1 MSTGARRKI
10 LFLIPSLKLGGAE
23 RVVVLLLQHL
33 PRERFE
39 LHLGLVEKSG
49 EFLRELPTDVAV
61 HDLGAGRVRR
71 SLIPLAR
78 LARRLRPDVIVPN
91 LGYLNL
97 FLLAVRPFLPRATR
111 IVPIEHTTLSAEV
124 AEQSRPALWTAGYRV
139 FYPRADRIVA
149 CSHAIADDLVTRFGV
164 ASARI
169 RMIRNP
175 IDEAKI
181 EAALARGNSP
191 FPGDGPHVV
200 GVGRL
205 AHVKGY
211 DRLIEAFALL
221 VGGGIFADLW
231 LVGDGP
237 DRAALEARVA
247 ELGVTE
253 RVHFAGFQSEPYAWM
268 RFASVFAQS
277 SRREGLPVAVLEA
290 AACGARL
297 VAFDCPGGTREIVS
311 AIPGAQLVVDGD
323 VRGFARGLAR
333 ALGPE
338 PPPRARL
345 PEEFRLARVIEDY
358 TALLENPN
366 SPA

>member
-1 MSTGARRKI
+1 MSAGARRKI

-49 EFLRELPTDVAV
+49 EFLRELPPDVAV
-61 HDLGAGRVRR
+61 HDLGAGRVRH

-78 LARRLRPDVIVPN
+78 LTRRLRPDVIVPN

-124 AEQSRPALWTAGYRV
+124 AEQARPALWTAGYRA

-149 CSHAIADDLVTRFGV
+149 CSHAIADDLVSHFAV
-164 ASARI
+164 ASGRI

-181 EAALARGNSP
+181 EAALARGASP
-191 FPGDGPHVV
+191 LPGDGPHVV

-205 AHVKGY
+205 VHVKGY

-221 VGGGIFADLW
+221 VGGGIPADLW

-237 DRAALEARVA
+237 DRAALEARAA
-247 ELGVTE
+247 ELGVAE
-253 RVHFAGFQSEPYAWM
+253 RVHFAGFQPEPYAWM

-323 VRGFARGLAR
+323 VRGFARALAR

-358 TALLENPN
+358 TALLQNE
-366 SPA
+366 SD